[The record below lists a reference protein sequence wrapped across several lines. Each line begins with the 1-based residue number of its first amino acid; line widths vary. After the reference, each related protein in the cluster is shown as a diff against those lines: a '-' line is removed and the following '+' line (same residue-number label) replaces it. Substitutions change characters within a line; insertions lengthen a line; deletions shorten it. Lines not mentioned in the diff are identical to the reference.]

1 MLEWK
6 FQGVFQFLKSPKFC
20 GRQNLFITC
29 HPETLQVF
37 LHQRCRLYWNKGPH
51 ERKHN
56 TLGKLHAEI
65 FTNLQSDRCGKAGTW
80 ELGLNV
86 EM

>member
-6 FQGVFQFLKSPKFC
+6 FQGVFQFLKSPKIC
-20 GRQNLFITC
+20 GRQILFITC
-29 HPETLQVF
+29 YPNTLQVF
-37 LHQRCRLYWNKGPH
+37 LNQRCRLYWNKVPH
-51 ERKHN
+51 EMKNN
-56 TLGKLHAEI
+56 TLGKLHDEMRSLLICKVIDVAK
-65 FTNLQSDRCGKAGTW
+65 LR